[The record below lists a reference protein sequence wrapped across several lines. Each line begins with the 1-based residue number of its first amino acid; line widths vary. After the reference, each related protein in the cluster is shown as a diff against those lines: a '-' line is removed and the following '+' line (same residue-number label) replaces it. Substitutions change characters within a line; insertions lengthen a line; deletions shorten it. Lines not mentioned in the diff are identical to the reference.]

1 MCGIFC
7 AINARSLF
15 PWEDFGRFRE
25 LTDLVRYRGP
35 DDSGYLALNAGSAA
49 PASHMPFQ
57 IFLGSRRLSI
67 IDLSSAGHMPMSD
80 GKGRWIVYNGEI
92 FNYLE
97 LRRELQ
103 AQGREFKT
111 STDTEVILQVYDA
124 YGESGFEKLNGM
136 WAIALVDGPARRVVL
151 SRDRFSIKPL
161 FRLRQGGCFYFASEI
176 KQLLP
181 LLAERAV
188 NPKVMSAY
196 LWQGLLDHSA
206 GTFFEGIERIA
217 PRTNFVISLESG
229 STSEEVYW
237 NYGWE
242 ENVPADETREK
253 FRELFLDSVRI
264 RLRSDVKLGV
274 LLSGGLDSS
283 TIAVASGK
291 LLEQPLESFSVVSEN
306 AEYSEERFIDILCR
320 ASGIANRKLVFRQ
333 PDVLADLE
341 NTLDHSDEPFGGLSV
356 IAQYKMF
363 EMIKR
368 ETDLTVLLS
377 GQGGDEVLLGYKK
390 FLFFYAKSLASR
402 GKYWD
407 AASVL
412 LQSLVRGTIVRQFR
426 LKEAKRY
433 IPLLQNG
440 RNGHFILMEPDSVP
454 VWEFTNMRARQI
466 EDLDRYSVPAL
477 THYEDRNSMA
487 HSLEVRHPFLDHRL
501 VNFSL
506 NLPTEWKIH
515 KGWTKYIL
523 RESFP
528 EVAPEIRW
536 RKDKQ
541 GFITAE
547 ELWLRTDLS
556 EFVSA
561 QFQKS
566 TIGQM
571 GLVDDRKFLQ
581 YYEAFRAGRS
591 TVSSIDIS
599 RTLIAEVWAARMFG
613 GSVAAA
619 RSSPGN

>member
-15 PWEDFGRFRE
+15 PWEDFGRFRN
-25 LTDLVRYRGP
+25 LTDLIRYRGP
-35 DDSGYLALNAGSAA
+35 DDSGYLALNPSSPA
-49 PASHMPFQ
+49 PVSQMPFQ
-57 IFLGSRRLSI
+57 VFLGNRRLSI
-67 IDLSSAGHMPMSD
+67 IDLSSAGHMPMTD
-80 GKGRWIVYNGEI
+80 GKGRWITYNGEI

-111 STDTEVILQVYDA
+111 STDTEVILQLYDA

-136 WAIALVDGPARRVVL
+136 WAMALVDGPARRVVL

-161 FRLRQGGCFYFASEI
+161 FQVRQGDCFYFASEI

-181 LLAERAV
+181 LLKERAV
-188 NPKVMSAY
+188 NREVMSAY
-196 LWQGLLDHSA
+196 LWQGLLDHSH
-206 GTFFEGIERIA
+206 GTFFKDIERIA
-217 PRTNFVISLESG
+217 PRTNFVVSLESG
-229 STSEEVYW
+229 LTSEETYW
-237 NYGWE
+237 NYGRE
-242 ENVPADETREK
+242 ENPPEKQVAEK

-283 TIAVASGK
+283 AVAVAAGK
-291 LLEQPLESFSVVSEN
+291 LLEQPMESFSVVSEH
-306 AEYSEERFIDILCR
+306 AEFSEERFIDILCR
-320 ASGIANRKLVFRQ
+320 ASGIANRKLVFRKT
-333 PDVLADLE
+333 DVLADLE
-341 NTLDHSDEPFGGLSV
+341 STLDHSDEPFSGFSV

-363 EMIKR
+363 EMIKQ

-390 FLFFYAKSLASR
+390 FLFFHAKSLASR

-412 LQSLVRGTIVRQFR
+412 LQSLRRGTIVRQFR

-433 IPLLQNG
+433 IPFLQNG
-440 RNGHFILMEPDSVP
+440 RNGHFILMESKPVP

-506 NLPTEWKIH
+506 NLPTERKIH
-515 KGWTKYIL
+515 NGWTKYIL

-528 EVAPEIRW
+528 EVTPEIRW
-536 RKDKQ
+536 RKEKQ

-547 ELWLRTDLS
+547 ELWLREDLS
-556 EFVSA
+556 GFIRA

-566 TIGQM
+566 TLGQM
-571 GLVDDRKFLQ
+571 GFVDDVKFLE
-581 YYEAFRAGRS
+581 YHEAFRAGRA
-591 TVSSIDIS
+591 TVSPIDIS
-599 RTLIAEVWAARMFG
+599 RTLIAEVWAARMFRG
-613 GSVAAA
+613 TVAVAQ
-619 RSSPGN
+619 SSPGN

>member
-7 AINARSLF
+7 AINAKGLF
-15 PWEDFGRFRE
+15 PWEDFGRFSA
-25 LTDLVRYRGP
+25 LTDLISYRGP
-35 DDSGYLALNAGSAA
+35 DDCGYLALSPESLSPVSQA
-49 PASHMPFQ
+49 PFQ
-57 IFLGSRRLSI
+57 VFLGNRRLSI
-67 IDLSSAGHMPMSD
+67 IDLSSAGHMPMTD
-80 GKGRWIVYNGEI
+80 GKGRWITYNGEI

-111 STDTEVILQVYDA
+111 SSDTEVILQLYDA

-161 FRLRQGGCFYFASEI
+161 FRLRQGDCFYFASEI

-181 LLAERAV
+181 LLEERAV
-188 NPKVMSAY
+188 NPQVMSAF

-206 GTFFEGIERIA
+206 GTFFQGIERIA
-217 PRTNFVISLESG
+217 PRTNFIVSLDDG
-229 STSEEVYW
+229 STSEQTYW
-237 NYGWE
+237 NYSLE
-242 ENVPADETREK
+242 EYIPEERVTEK

-291 LLEQPLESFSVVSEN
+291 LLGQPLESFSVISEN
-306 AEYSEERFIDILCR
+306 REFSEERFVDILCR
-320 ASGIANRKLVFRQ
+320 ASGIANRKLVFRR

-341 NTLDHSDEPFGGLSV
+341 STLEHSDEPFGGFSV

-390 FLFFYAKSLASR
+390 FLFFHAKSLASH
-402 GKYWD
+402 GKYGD
-407 AASVL
+407 AASIL
-412 LQSLVRGTIVRQFR
+412 LQSFLRGTIVRQFR
-426 LKEAKRY
+426 LREAKRY
-433 IPLLQNG
+433 IPFLQNG
-440 RNGHFILMEPDSVP
+440 GNGHFIRMESHPLP
-454 VWEFTNMRARQI
+454 VWDCSDMRARQI

-506 NLPTEWKIH
+506 NLPTERKIH

-541 GFITAE
+541 GFLTPE
-547 ELWLRTDLS
+547 EIWLRDDLA
-556 EFVSA
+556 EFIRA

-566 TIGQM
+566 TLGRM
-571 GLVDDRKFLQ
+571 GFVDDSKFLQ
-581 YYEAFRAGRS
+581 YYESFRAGRS
-591 TVSSIDIS
+591 TASPADIA
-599 RTLIAEVWAARMFG
+599 RTLIAEVWAARMFSAEQFQDG
-613 GSVAAA
+613 GRV
-619 RSSPGN
+619 